1 MNEPEVRITILP
13 DTGDRRGASF
23 QTGTGWLRFL
33 SGIDDA
39 HIAVILPGCVRGN
52 HFHARRREVIAV
64 LHSGAWRAAWDRGA
78 ETAVTVRDFSGAGA
92 VLLEVE
98 PGAAH
103 AIANTGHAQL
113 WIVGLSHGAWDPD
126 APDSFPRVLLP
137 RQAG

>member
-1 MNEPEVRITILP
+1 MKEPEVRFTILP
-13 DTGDRRGASF
+13 DTGDCRGASF
-23 QTGTGWLRFL
+23 QTGTAWLKFL
-33 SGIDDA
+33 SAIDDA

-52 HFHARRREVIAV
+52 HFHAQRREVIAV
-64 LHSGAWRAAWDRGA
+64 LHSHEWQAAWDHGPA
-78 ETAVTVRDFSGAGA
+78 TSVNLRDFAGAGA

-103 AIANTGHAQL
+103 AIANTGPAPL

-137 RQAG
+137 RKPE